1 MTGRRRDLS
10 IANRLVIGSLVVLTI
25 LGAGLTFVLSKQAR
39 SSDLQHEFATQIAPR
54 TAALHALE
62 ESVLSLAITVR
73 SYLLNPEPAR
83 LQQYEQ
89 EALRV
94 REVLDRASVAMAG
107 AAAPSEM
114 AGLQTRVHRFLLV
127 VEQAAARGAA
137 GGLDEAQEL
146 EMRAVRREVQGT
158 LRRVVSDQQTQG
170 DVALSAINDA
180 RRDVWVALA
189 VMAGSL
195 AVCLVVFTWVTARS
209 ITEPVNSLVRVAAA
223 LEAGDWRPALALRST
238 AGDLRAPGRRRDE
251 MTTLAKAFGAAAEAL
266 ERRTQRLGADRDVA
280 TATASTLDKRVLAER
295 ALRVMTGHVSAD
307 IGAVYWRDAGSD
319 VLEPLAQQA
328 LHDSLP
334 PARVGEGL
342 LGQAA
347 RERRTVVLRDIPRD
361 SPFTVRLG
369 IDQLPPA
376 MLVALPLSVRGDVH
390 GVALLGALKPLD
402 DEALDFLDAV
412 GGQLG
417 VGLQNVAAHEQIER
431 LLGDLRESNQELQ
444 AQSEELQ
451 AQNEEIQAQNELLQ
465 VQAEELHA
473 QHDEIQHRTAQ
484 LEEQDERKNEF
495 LGVLAHELRNPL
507 APMVTSL
514 YLLGRSS
521 PDSDVARRAHEVIAR
536 QVTHLSRLTDDLLDV
551 TRISRGKITLQR
563 ERLDLVDV
571 ARECVEDQQGTL
583 EAKALRLELDVPEA
597 SLWVDGDRTR
607 LCQVLSNLLSNAA
620 KFSTQNGAITIRLR
634 GGTDDVILEVIDQG
648 CGIESTLLPE
658 IFQPFT
664 QGPADSA
671 SNPGGLG
678 LGLALVKALVE
689 LHGGTVEAFSDGI
702 DRGARFVVR
711 LPRDHSAADDA
722 PAVAGMPAVTPKRIL
737 LIEDNVDAAVTLD
750 AALSLEGHVVEMA
763 HRGTDGVAL
772 AEAFQPDVVLCDLG
786 LPDIDGYTVA
796 RRLRGNPRLRAALLI
811 AVTGYAAERDRTR
824 AQASGF
830 DHHLAKPVT
839 VERLT
844 EILSTYDG
852 NHS

>member
-1 MTGRRRDLS
+1 MTGRPMDLS
-10 IANRLVIGSLVVLTI
+10 IANRLVIGSLVVLAI
-25 LGAGLTFVLSKQAR
+25 LGAGLTFVLSRQAR
-39 SSDLQHEFATQIAPR
+39 SSDLQREFVTRIAPR

-62 ESVLSLAITVR
+62 ESVLSLAIAVR
-73 SYLLNPEPAR
+73 SYLLNPELSR

-89 EALRV
+89 AETRV

-114 AGLQTRVHRFLLV
+114 AGLQAGVHRYLLV

-146 EMRAVRREVQGT
+146 EMRAVRTEVQGA
-158 LRRVVSDQQTQG
+158 LRRVVSDQQTEG
-170 DVALSAINDA
+170 DVALAAINDA

-189 VMAGSL
+189 VMAASL
-195 AVCLVVFTWVTARS
+195 AVCLVVFTWMTARS
-209 ITEPVNSLVRVAAA
+209 ITEPVKRLVRVAAA
-223 LEAGDWRPALALRST
+223 LEAGDWRPALALRPS
-238 AGDLRAPGRRRDE
+238 AGDRDDPGRRRDE
-251 MTTLAKAFGAAAEAL
+251 MSTLARAFGAAAEAL
-266 ERRTQRLGADRDVA
+266 ERRTLRLVADRDVA
-280 TATASTLDKRVLAER
+280 TATASTLEKRLLAER
-295 ALRVMTGHVSAD
+295 ALRVMTGHVGAD

-334 PARVGEGL
+334 AARVGEGL

-417 VGLQNVAAHEQIER
+417 VGLQNVAAHEQIEC

-521 PDSDVARRAHEVIAR
+521 PDSEVARRAQEVIAR

-583 EAKALRLELDVPEA
+583 DAKALRLELDVPPPP
-597 SLWVDGDRTR
+597 LWVDGDRTR
-607 LCQVLSNLLSNAA
+607 LCQVLSNLLTNAA
-620 KFSTQNGAITIRLR
+620 KFSTHNGAITIRLR
-634 GGTDDVILEVIDQG
+634 GEADDVVLEVVDQG

-664 QGPADSA
+664 QGPTGA
-671 SNPGGLG
+671 SNAGGLG

-689 LHGGTVEAFSDGI
+689 LHGGTVEAFSDGV

-711 LPRDHSAADDA
+711 LPRDHSAPGEA
-722 PAVAGMPAVTPKRIL
+722 PAAADTPAVTSRRIL

-750 AALSLEGHVVEMA
+750 AALSMEGHVVEMA

-772 AEAFQPDVVLCDLG
+772 AEAFRPDVVLCDLG

-796 RRLRGNPRLRAALLI
+796 RRLRGNPQLRAAVLI

-852 NHS
+852 HQA